1 MDIPYIFHISLSR
14 SLSLSLSLSLYI
26 YIYIYIYI
34 YQAHDGRP
42 NHGRK
47 KHDQLALKFFPD
59 SSQDRPQI
67 VPRGSQN
74 TPKKGLG
81 RLLGPS
87 QASPEGPRSA
97 QEHQDA
103 PKTGPRVPQERTR
116 AAQERPRERQLLLL
130 LLRAAKRR
138 PREAQDRP
146 KQRPG
151 GSKKDPKYG
160 PRAI

>member
-1 MDIPYIFHISLSR
+1 MYLS
-14 SLSLSLSLSLYI
+14 
-26 YIYIYIYI
+26 I

-47 KHDQLALKFFPD
+47 KHDQLALKFFPN

-87 QASPEGPRSA
+87 RASPEGPRSA

-103 PKTGPRVPQERTR
+103 PKTGPRAPQERTR
-116 AAQERPRERQLLLL
+116 AAQERPKSGPRAPKRAP
-130 LLRAAKRR
+130 RAATRR

-146 KQRPG
+146 KERPG
-151 GSKKDPKYG
+151 GSKEGPKCG
-160 PRAI
+160 PRGI